1 MLYPKRKQNCY
12 FVNLAL
18 QTAVLLSANV
28 ELKMTLHEQVC
39 YRGTLQ
45 QQSLK
50 TQVFQKS
57 ATVDYIGFLCGFSV
71 CRAITKSSRK
81 IWLIKLAEFFV

>member
-18 QTAVLLSANV
+18 QTAVLLSVNV

-50 TQVFQKS
+50 TQVFQKN
-57 ATVDYIGFLCGFSV
+57 ATVDYIGFCVVFLCVGRLLKV
-71 CRAITKSSRK
+71 QEKYG
-81 IWLIKLAEFFV
+81 